1 MIDIPMPD
9 WLKAF
14 FHSFSQVII
23 IENVLSGI
31 LILAGIFV
39 YDINF
44 GILSVIAAIVGNLT
58 AKLIVNDDAAITS
71 GLYGF
76 SPVLI
81 GIAGGLFF
89 TGTASFIVAILG
101 SFFAVPLTVVL
112 NNLLGRFNLGSY
124 TLPFIVTTWFFILIS
139 FSSNLLQSS
148 TSAGLAQV
156 STLANDGLLFPDVL
170 LKGIGEIFLLDSVW
184 SSALILLGFAVDN
197 WKIALEVVGVVLLT
211 IAIGLLFQVDSNVLN
226 MGLLTYNSILVLMG
240 VEVFGLNK
248 TEMGKY
254 GLILLGVLFAV
265 LVDLA
270 VLPVLGVFALPALT
284 FPFVL
289 TTWIILFFE
298 QNLQPKDVL

>member
-14 FHSFSQVII
+14 FHSFSQVVIL
-23 IENVLSGI
+23 ENVLSGI
-31 LILAGIFV
+31 LIIAGIFV
-39 YDINF
+39 YDIRF
-44 GILSVIAAIVGNLT
+44 GILSVIAAAIGNIV
-58 AKLIVNDDAAITS
+58 AKVVVNDDAAITS

-89 TGTASFIVAILG
+89 TGTASFVVAILG
-101 SFFAVPLTVVL
+101 SMIAVPLTVVL
-112 NNLLGRFNLGSY
+112 NNLLGRFSLGSY

-148 TSAGLAQV
+148 TAAGLAEA
-156 STLANDGLLFPDVL
+156 ANLPNTGLVFPDVL
-170 LKGIGEIFLLDSVW
+170 LKGIGEIFLLDSIW
-184 SSALILLGFAVDN
+184 SSLLILLAFAVDN
-197 WKIALEVVGVVLLT
+197 LKIALEVVAVILLT
-211 IAIGLLFQVDSNVLN
+211 IAIGMLFQVNADTLN
-226 MGLLTYNSILVLMG
+226 MGLFTYNSILVLMG
-240 VEVFGLNK
+240 VEVFGLSK
-248 TEMGKY
+248 TAMGKY
-254 GLILLGVLFAV
+254 GLILFGVLMAV
-265 LVDLA
+265 MVDLA

-298 QNLQPKDVL
+298 QGILPKDVL